1 MAQIALRVDL
11 VTYALLEHL
20 GFGEAAVGLALPD
33 LHAIAG
39 DAKRAA
45 GGRLQRHTT
54 QVIGKRTQQLLG
66 QPRGAQQPL
75 ALGAIGDDDL
85 GFAQRHNLRGSWHNG
100 LGGSGGYNTG
110 LYCPAS
116 RFMMRRL
123 LSCLFLCLLP
133 LLADAVETPR
143 PKIGLV
149 LSGGAARGLAH
160 IGVLKALEEQG
171 IQIDAIAGT
180 SMGAVIGGLYASGY
194 KIDELEKLA
203 LNIDW
208 QQALSDAPPRE
219 DVPFRRKQD
228 DRDFLVKQKLSF
240 RDDGSLGLPLGVIQG
255 QNLALLLESM
265 FAHSS
270 NTRNFD
276 KLPIPFRAVATDI
289 TTGEKVVFNKGHLP
303 QVIRASM
310 SIPAVFAPVEIDGRL
325 LVDGGMTDNIPLDV
339 AREMGVDIAI
349 VVDIGTPLRS
359 RKQLATVVDVLNQSI
374 TLMTRRNSEEQLKAL
389 HPKDVLI
396 QPPLAAYGVTDFGRA
411 KDMID
416 AGYRATRAL
425 DVRLAHLRPAEPV
438 DPQLI
443 AARTPGERTP
453 VITAIKVENDSKVS
467 DDVIRYY
474 IRQNLGEPLN
484 LGRLQTD
491 MGTLYGLDYFE
502 QVQYRVVKKGQDNT
516 LVISARGKR
525 SGTDYLRLGLN
536 LSDDMRGDSAF
547 NLGASYRMNGINR
560 LGAEWLT
567 RVQIGDR
574 QELYS
579 EFYQPLDVGSRYFVA
594 PYISAQ
600 AQNVE
605 LTLDNDP
612 ISEYRL
618 ERYGF
623 GLNVGRQIGNSGE
636 IRFGV
641 GEAWGKADVRIGD
654 RDLPSVSF
662 SEGFYELKYSFDS
675 LDNVYFP
682 HTGEDI
688 GLAFREFEPG
698 LGSDQR
704 YRQWEF
710 KLDKAMS
717 RGPDTLILGGRY
729 GRTLDKSDVVVSSF
743 LLGGARQLS
752 GFREDAISGQNIAL
766 MRAVYYRRLTPR
778 SYLPLDF
785 PLYLGA
791 SVERGRAW
799 NNDNQFD
806 SGYINAASVF
816 LGFDTPLGPLNFSY
830 GFNDDN
836 QQAVYLNLGQ
846 TF

>member
-1 MAQIALRVDL
+1 
-11 VTYALLEHL
+11 
-20 GFGEAAVGLALPD
+20 
-33 LHAIAG
+33 
-39 DAKRAA
+39 
-45 GGRLQRHTT
+45 
-54 QVIGKRTQQLLG
+54 
-66 QPRGAQQPL
+66 
-75 ALGAIGDDDL
+75 
-85 GFAQRHNLRGSWHNG
+85 
-100 LGGSGGYNTG
+100 
-110 LYCPAS
+110 
-116 RFMMRRL
+116 MRRL
-123 LSCLFLCLLP
+123 LSCLLLCLLP
-133 LLADAVETPR
+133 VFLHAAEAPR

-171 IQIDAIAGT
+171 VKIDAIAGT

-203 LNIDW
+203 LGIDW

-265 FAHSS
+265 LAHASD
-270 NTRNFD
+270 TRDFD

-289 TTGEKVVFNKGHLP
+289 ASGEKVVFRKGHLP
-303 QVIRASM
+303 RVIRASM
-310 SIPAVFAPVEIDGRL
+310 SIPAVFAPVEMDGRL

-339 AREMGVDIAI
+339 ARDMGVDIAI

-374 TLMTRRNSEEQLKAL
+374 TLMTRRNSEEQLASL
-389 HPKDVLI
+389 HKNDVLI
-396 QPPLAAYGVTDFGRA
+396 QPPLASFGVTDFGRA
-411 KDMID
+411 QEMID
-416 AGYRATRAL
+416 AGYRATRLL
-425 DVRLAHLRPAEPV
+425 DARLAQLRPAEPL
-438 DPQLI
+438 DAELS
-443 AARTPGERTP
+443 AARAPGQRTP
-453 VITAIKVENDSKVS
+453 VITAIRVENDSKVS

-474 IRQNLGEPLN
+474 IRQHIGEPLD

-502 QVQYRVVKKGQDNT
+502 QVQYRVVHKGEEHT
-516 LVISARGKR
+516 LVINARGKR

-547 NLGASYRMNGINR
+547 NLGASYRVNGINS

-567 RVQIGDR
+567 RVQIGDQ

-579 EFYQPLDVGSRYFVA
+579 EFYQPLDVGSRYFIA
-594 PYISAQ
+594 PYIGLES
-600 AQNVE
+600 QNIEAV
-605 LTLDNDP
+605 LDNDP
-612 ISEYRL
+612 IAEYRL

-623 GLNVGRQIGNSGE
+623 GLNIGRQIGNSGE

-641 GEAWGKADVRIGD
+641 GEAWGKADVRVGD
-654 RDLPSVSF
+654 QNLPRENF
-662 SEGFYELKYSFDS
+662 NEGYYELRYSFDS

-682 HTGEDI
+682 HEGEDI
-688 GLAFREFEPG
+688 GLSLRQFEPS
-698 LGSDQR
+698 LGSDKR

-710 KLDKAMS
+710 KLDKALS
-717 RGPDTLILGGRY
+717 SGPDTFILGGRY
-729 GRTLDKSDVVVSSF
+729 GRTLDDAEVVTSSF
-743 LLGGARQLS
+743 VLGGARQLS
-752 GFREDAISGQNIAL
+752 GFRQDALSGQNISL

-785 PLYLGA
+785 PLYIGGSL
-791 SVERGRAW
+791 ERGRAW
-799 NNDNQFD
+799 NNDNEFD
-806 SGYINAASVF
+806 SGYINAASIF

-836 QQAVYLNLGQ
+836 QKAVYLNLGQ

>member
-1 MAQIALRVDL
+1 
-11 VTYALLEHL
+11 
-20 GFGEAAVGLALPD
+20 
-33 LHAIAG
+33 
-39 DAKRAA
+39 
-45 GGRLQRHTT
+45 
-54 QVIGKRTQQLLG
+54 
-66 QPRGAQQPL
+66 
-75 ALGAIGDDDL
+75 
-85 GFAQRHNLRGSWHNG
+85 
-100 LGGSGGYNTG
+100 
-110 LYCPAS
+110 
-116 RFMMRRL
+116 MRRL
-123 LSCLFLCLLP
+123 LSCLLLCFIP
-133 LLADAVETPR
+133 LIVHAADTPR

-171 IQIDAIAGT
+171 IRIDAIAGT

-203 LNIDW
+203 LDIDW
-208 QQALSDAPPRE
+208 KQALSDAPPRA

-255 QNLALLLESM
+255 QNLALLLESKL
-265 FAHSS
+265 AHASD
-270 NTRNFD
+270 TRDFD

-289 TTGEKVVFNKGHLP
+289 ASGEKVVFRKGHLP

-310 SIPAVFAPVEIDGRL
+310 SIPAVFAPVELDGRL

-359 RKQLATVVDVLNQSI
+359 RKQLNTVVDVLTQSI
-374 TLMTRRNSEEQLKAL
+374 TLMTRRNSEEQLAAL
-389 HPKDVLI
+389 HKDDVLI
-396 QPPLAAYGVTDFGRA
+396 QPSLASFGSTDFGHSQEI
-411 KDMID
+411 ID
-416 AGYRATRAL
+416 AGYRATRIL
-425 DVRLAHLRPAEPV
+425 DARLARLRPVDTQDAE
-438 DPQLI
+438 LT
-443 AARTPGERTP
+443 AARAPSQRTP
-453 VITAIKVENDSKVS
+453 IITAIKVENDSKVG
-467 DDVIRYY
+467 DEVIRYY
-474 IRQNLGEPLN
+474 IRQRIGEPLD

-502 QVQYRVVKKGQDNT
+502 QVQYRVVHKGHDQT

-525 SGTDYLRLGLN
+525 AGTDYLRLGLN

-547 NLGASYRMNGINR
+547 NIGASYRVNGINR

-567 RVQIGDR
+567 RVQIGNQ
-574 QELYS
+574 QELYT
-579 EFYQPLDVGSRYFVA
+579 EFFQPLDVGSRYFIA
-594 PYISAQ
+594 PYAAFE

-605 LTLDNDP
+605 ATLDNDP
-612 ISEYRL
+612 VAQYRL

-623 GLNVGRQIGNSGE
+623 GLNVGRQIGTSGE

-654 RDLPSVSF
+654 QHLPSESF
-662 SEGFYELKYSFDS
+662 NEGFYELKYSFDS

-682 HTGEDI
+682 HEGEDV
-688 GLAFREFEPG
+688 GLSLRQFTPS
-698 LGSDQR
+698 LGSDKP

-710 KLDKAMS
+710 KLDKALS
-717 RGPDTLILGGRY
+717 SGPDTFVLGGRY
-729 GRTLDKSDVVVSSF
+729 GRTLDQADVVSSSF

-752 GFREDAISGQNIAL
+752 GFRQDAISGQNVSL
-766 MRAVYYRRLTPR
+766 MRAVYFRRLTPR

-791 SVERGRAW
+791 SLERGRAW
-799 NNDNQFD
+799 NNDNEFD
-806 SGYINAASVF
+806 SGYINAASIF

-830 GFNDDN
+830 GFNDDD
-836 QQAVYLNLGQ
+836 QQAIYLNLGQ